1 VTTPCISAIVTAHN
15 EGEELRHTLKS
26 LVENTSGLGEVIV
39 VDDGSIDGSCL
50 ALATDLI
57 RVIRHEHR
65 VGVAFS
71 RDEGS
76 RAATGDV
83 LCYLDGHQRLGRHCL
98 DRCAEVAIARRAIVS
113 PDIKGYDR
121 LGWRLHGA
129 NFQLCPEN
137 GYFSARWRQWFQLP
151 GVSPVSALRAPPY
164 LMPRSLYHEVAWS
177 KSLGG
182 WGASEAS
189 LVVKSFFK
197 GIRILHLAGPL
208 ARHRFQKRFPYET
221 TWDGVWRN
229 HAIIARV
236 CFDDSTWFRYWLP
249 KVFVSHLSEQAR
261 QVIESAE
268 VLAEHQEFQATKKRT
283 DRQFWTD
290 LPHTTLPAEI

>member
-1 VTTPCISAIVTAHN
+1 VTIPSISAIVTAHN
-15 EGEELRHTLKS
+15 EGEELRRTLNS
-26 LVENTSGLGEVIV
+26 LVKNTRGLCEVIV
-39 VDDGSIDGSCL
+39 VDDGSVDGSCL
-50 ALATDLI
+50 AVATDLV
-57 RVIRHEHR
+57 RVIRHEQR
-65 VGVAFS
+65 IGVAYS

-83 LCYLDGHQRLGRHCL
+83 LCYLDGHHLLGRGCL
-98 DRCAEVAIARRAIVS
+98 DRCAEVAIEQRAIVS
-113 PDIKGYDR
+113 PDIKGYG
-121 LGWRLHGA
+121 LVGWRLHGA
-129 NFQLCPEN
+129 NFQLCPTN

-151 GVSPVSALRAPPY
+151 GISPVTALRAPPY
-164 LMPRSLYHEVAWS
+164 LMPRSLYTEVAWS
-177 KSLGG
+177 KSLVG

-197 GIRILHLAGPL
+197 GIRILHFAGPL
-208 ARHRFQKRFPYET
+208 ARHRFQRSFPYET

-249 KVFVSHLSEQAR
+249 KVFAPHLSEEAR
-261 QVIESAE
+261 HIVESAE
-268 VLAEHQEFQATKKRT
+268 VLAEHQEFQASKKRT

-290 LPHTTLPAEI
+290 LLHAATPAGI